1 MDSGAKKQTTG
12 MGKTIFWR
20 IGILLLACT
29 GAAIFL
35 LFGRPAA
42 SRAVQCSAQER
53 TVQTVT
59 VDEEHFPD
67 AVFRAWIL
75 DPANL
80 NGAGSD
86 AVLTAEELEGITA
99 IQRRGTAESMI
110 ADLSGIEYFTAL
122 RDLNVPYNALTS
134 LDLRSNTELQYVNCS
149 YNRLTDLKVSGLSEI
164 RALYCE
170 FNYLPSLDLSGLG
183 SLETIYCRHNV
194 LTAIDFSQNTD
205 LIFIETFDN
214 RLTEIDVS
222 MLKNLEFL
230 HVDHNRLTRLDMSG
244 NLNLKGGGFVVRN
257 NDMRELILPA
267 IPGFT
272 VYYDDFAE
280 QDPITGYDTVEWFS
294 DAAYTQKVTGDV
306 EAQGQTLYARRV
318 ANDYT
323 IVFSANG
330 GSGAPPSV
338 GAKYGQTVSLPKQE
352 PLRRG
357 YTFQGWSADIYG
369 DASVYAAGEEVR
381 NLAGKTQGEK
391 ITLYAQWAANKY
403 TVRFEK
409 GADDAE
415 GVMQVLQ
422 AQFGTSVPLPTNAY
436 TRTDYEFAGW
446 SLVPNG
452 EIYLSDRQS
461 AYNLTDANGGEVV
474 LYAVWERTAEAVRRP
489 YKQQLDEAF
498 AAFTEEQYFSEDWDA
513 LLSAYRE
520 TEAKLIAAGKDESSM
535 MRVLS
540 EGKEVMR
547 SVPDEAARA
556 EEVRAGWNAE
566 FSGVLRAIAEP
577 PVAIGQGKNLLL
589 EAKSAA
595 EKAQPS
601 ALEEYSHLTDAGS
614 RAQAAYRAGQLI
626 REQTDKLEA
635 FTKVCEWLA
644 KADEYAS
651 AAMRDVGSAM
661 LGEYRSLLREYESMS
676 TENRS
681 YVSEEVTEGLR
692 ARMRICEAKESALT
706 AINDRFAM
714 YSEQDY
720 SSAQWKKMLQ
730 ILAENIA
737 AAESAESEEGIGQI
751 VFEAME
757 QMEQIPTKEAESA
770 DPPDAGPVPPEE
782 QNPVPPEDDLSPQVP
797 EVPSEG
803 SGAWKVAVIVAAII
817 VAAGA
822 LALIVYFI
830 RRKGR

>member
-1 MDSGAKKQTTG
+1 MNSI
-12 MGKTIFWR
+12 IFPR
-20 IGILLLACT
+20 
-29 GAAIFL
+29 
-35 LFGRPAA
+35 
-42 SRAVQCSAQER
+42 
-53 TVQTVT
+53 
-59 VDEEHFPD
+59 
-67 AVFRAWIL
+67 WIYR
-75 DPANL
+75 
-80 NGAGSD
+80 
-86 AVLTAEELEGITA
+86 VW
-99 IQRRGTAESMI
+99 
-110 ADLSGIEYFTAL
+110 
-122 RDLNVPYNALTS
+122 
-134 LDLRSNTELQYVNCS
+134 
-149 YNRLTDLKVSGLSEI
+149 
-164 RALYCE
+164 
-170 FNYLPSLDLSGLG
+170 
-183 SLETIYCRHNV
+183 
-194 LTAIDFSQNTD
+194 
-205 LIFIETFDN
+205 
-214 RLTEIDVS
+214 
-222 MLKNLEFL
+222 
-230 HVDHNRLTRLDMSG
+230 
-244 NLNLKGGGFVVRN
+244 VRN

-338 GAKYGQTVSLPKQE
+338 GAKYDQTVSLPKQE

-369 DASVYAAGEEVR
+369 DASVYAAGEEVC

-415 GVMQVLQ
+415 G
-422 AQFGTSVPLPTNAY
+422 
-436 TRTDYEFAGW
+436 
-446 SLVPNG
+446 
-452 EIYLSDRQS
+452 
-461 AYNLTDANGGEVV
+461 
-474 LYAVWERTAEAVRRP
+474 
-489 YKQQLDEAF
+489 
-498 AAFTEEQYFSEDWDA
+498 
-513 LLSAYRE
+513 
-520 TEAKLIAAGKDESSM
+520 
-535 MRVLS
+535 
-540 EGKEVMR
+540 
-547 SVPDEAARA
+547 
-556 EEVRAGWNAE
+556 
-566 FSGVLRAIAEP
+566 
-577 PVAIGQGKNLLL
+577 
-589 EAKSAA
+589 
-595 EKAQPS
+595 
-601 ALEEYSHLTDAGS
+601 

-661 LGEYRSLLREYESMS
+661 LGEYRFLLREYESMS
-676 TENRS
+676 TENRA

-706 AINDRFAM
+706 AINDRFAI

-720 SSAQWKKMLQ
+720 SPAQWEKMLQ
-730 ILAENIA
+730 VLAENIA

-803 SGAWKVAVIVAAII
+803 GGAWKVAVIVAAII